1 MGRWLS
7 CFVLASTL
15 IASSALA
22 EPLRELDGVRSICGS
37 GTDSTVAKARRAQGD
52 AAVSAA
58 HVLPNPTLVIE
69 HQRSLS
75 GATDRETILGLA
87 VPLGIGGRRWLLQDA
102 AQARRTQSNLE
113 AAAGLFEAALSFRE
127 AYVMAAVAHA
137 RVEVLAKNQ
146 TDLEALTA
154 ALQKLTKGGE
164 AAGYDQLRQ
173 STSSRLHRQ
182 ALQSARADAAS
193 TRAQLR
199 AWLDHEPTLSSEA
212 ASALLSRRPVHN
224 AVSDT
229 PQVQGLEA
237 QGRADELE
245 ARAAR
250 RRAVPDIAVF
260 GGYRAVAAG
269 SETGHGISLSVE
281 VPITLFD
288 HGQGEALRASSDAQ
302 LARASAR
309 RLRTRQQAVVRG
321 SLASLALLEASL
333 PEAQA
338 ASRDAVSVR
347 QKAMQLYAAGEA
359 TITELLE
366 AYRVAEEAQLAE
378 LALTE
383 HVALTRLQLMRAS
396 GTMFDAEL
404 DRQCRGGQK

>member
-15 IASSALA
+15 ISSSALA
-22 EPLRELDGVRSICGS
+22 EPLHELDGVRGICRS
-37 GTDSTVAKARRAQGD
+37 GADHAVARALRAQGD

-58 HVLPNPTLVIE
+58 HVLPNPSLVVE
-69 HQRSLS
+69 HQRSVS
-75 GATDRETILGLA
+75 GATDRETIVGLA
-87 VPLGIGGRRWLLQDA
+87 IPLGIGGRRWVLQDA
-102 AQARRTQSNLE
+102 AQARRRQIDLE
-113 AAAGLFEAALSFRE
+113 ATAGLFEAALSFRE
-127 AYVMAAVAHA
+127 AYVAAAVAQA
-137 RVEVLAKNQ
+137 RVAVLAKNQ
-146 TDLEALTA
+146 TDLEALTG
-154 ALQKLTKGGE
+154 ALQKLAKAGE

-173 STSSRLHRQ
+173 STSARLHRH
-182 ALQSARADAAS
+182 ALESARAEAAS
-193 TRAQLR
+193 TGAQLR
-199 AWLDHEPTLSSEA
+199 AWLDDEATLPPDALTSLLSSQ
-212 ASALLSRRPVHN
+212 PVHR
-224 AVSDT
+224 AVGDT

-237 QGRADELE
+237 QGRANELE

-269 SETGHGISLSVE
+269 SELGQGISLSLE

-288 HGQGEALRASSDAQ
+288 HGQGEARRASSAAE

-309 RLRTRQQAVVRG
+309 RLRTRQQAVVRA
-321 SLASLALLEASL
+321 SQASLALLEASL
-333 PEAQA
+333 PEVQA
-338 ASRDAVSVR
+338 ASRDAASVR
-347 QKAMQLYAAGEA
+347 QKALQLYAAGEVS
-359 TITELLE
+359 ISELLD